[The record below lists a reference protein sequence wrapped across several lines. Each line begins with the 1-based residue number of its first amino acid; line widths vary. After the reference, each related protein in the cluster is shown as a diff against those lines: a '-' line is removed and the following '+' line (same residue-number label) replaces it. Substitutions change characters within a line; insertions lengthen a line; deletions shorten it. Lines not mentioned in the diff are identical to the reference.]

1 MRLIIE
7 ERHATR
13 ASRENLW
20 RVLDELSL
28 WPQWDP
34 YIVSLQR
41 ADDVD
46 SSRSQAWVPGARWDE
61 RVRRGP
67 FTPRFRMTVSG
78 ITPGYYV
85 EWTTRYLG
93 VRVTH
98 GWGSEER
105 PDDPLSPRN
114 SVSRETFSAP
124 APLIWIARPLFRL
137 FRLFR
142 VRRMTQRSLRALA
155 QRAETLGP

>member
-1 MRLIIE
+1 MQLVIE

-13 ASRENLW
+13 ASRDNLW

-28 WPQWDP
+28 WPDWDP

-41 ADDVD
+41 ADGVD
-46 SSRSQAWVPGARWDE
+46 PGRAQTWVPGARWDE

-93 VRVTH
+93 IQVTH
-98 GWGSEER
+98 GWGIEER
-105 PDDPLSPRN
+105 DQERN
-114 SVSRETFSAP
+114 IVSRETFNGT
-124 APLIWIARPLFRL
+124 APLIWFARPL

-155 QRAETLGP
+155 QRAETLGS